1 LIDAARRGSQHSWL
15 LDATIGIVF
24 LATPH
29 QGSRIA
35 NKGAYLAKIAKYTG
49 VVQPNREVLQS
60 LKRNSGEL
68 FDKVEQFR
76 GVCGGMKICSF
87 FETLTMGSFGLV
99 ILCFPVERWYDC

>member
-1 LIDAARRGSQHSWL
+1 LIDASRRSSQHSWL

-29 QGSRIA
+29 QGSKIA

-49 VVQPNREVLQS
+49 VVRPNREVLQS
-60 LKRNSGEL
+60 LKQNSGEL

-76 GVCGGMKICSF
+76 GICGGIKICSF
-87 FETLTMGSFGLV
+87 FETLTLGSFGLV
-99 ILCFPVERWYDC
+99 ILCFQVKQ